1 VDSHAR
7 GKSHVDH
14 GTCLVKVTPAFF
26 DKAAG
31 EVGGFAR
38 AQLQA
43 RNDHRARAAIGEHS
57 AVRSDKDVGN
67 RLVVG

>member
-1 VDSHAR
+1 MMAR
-7 GKSHVDH
+7 GSRAHDTQQITVDNKMA
-14 GTCLVKVTPAFF
+14 L
-26 DKAAG
+26 KASG
-31 EVGGFAR
+31 EVGGFAL